1 MKQNNALKILFPL
14 LKFYPWGIPAIVT
27 LGILASL
34 SEGLGIS
41 LFIPFLQTLSQ
52 DPSQPATNSLVGFL
66 NNLFTPIPASYR
78 LVVIPL
84 CIFST
89 VLLKNFLAYSNT
101 IVFSWLNS
109 RISHRLRSDIFKQ
122 LLTVSYQFLETQ
134 ESGKL
139 LNTLA
144 SETWQTSKAL
154 SVLVGILI
162 NICTIFV
169 FVILL
174 LLISWKLT
182 ILVGF
187 IMIFISLFIHLFTR
201 RIKYLGQQAVEA
213 NADLGVRMWEGLTGM
228 RVIRA
233 FNQELYEQNRF
244 DRTSKQVRNIFIK
257 LDVISGIVGPLSET
271 LSALVLLCIL
281 AIALHQSQASLP
293 SLLTFMFIL
302 YRVQPQV
309 QQLDSS
315 RVYLLSLTSSVQEVM
330 SFIDPSDKP
339 YIKSGDQKFAGLQQG
354 IAFESVTF
362 HYNLSEKPALNDISI
377 YIPKGKTTALVG
389 PSGAGKSTIINLICR
404 FYEVSEGDI
413 YVDSYPLRKL
423 KLADWRS
430 QIAIVSQDIHVFSTT
445 IRENIAYGRLDATF
459 EEIIE
464 AAKLANADEFIQ
476 QLPEGYDTPVGD
488 QGVRLSGGQRQRIAL
503 ARAIIRNPEILI
515 LDEATNAL
523 DSISEHLIQEAI
535 NTLSQNR
542 TVIVI
547 AHRLSTIEKADQIIV
562 MKQGKVVEKG
572 DLQNLLKLNGLFSK
586 LYSLQHQSLSE

>member
-281 AIALHQSQASLP
+281 AIALHQRQASLP